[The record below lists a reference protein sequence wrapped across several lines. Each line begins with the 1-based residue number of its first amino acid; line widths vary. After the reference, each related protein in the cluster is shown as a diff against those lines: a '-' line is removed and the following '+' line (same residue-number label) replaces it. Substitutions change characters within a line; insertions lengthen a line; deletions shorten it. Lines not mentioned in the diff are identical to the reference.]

1 MNSTAIKPIETTDG
15 CVKAAADILGQKWTA
30 LILRDLAAC
39 PQRFCGLEKSVGNIN
54 PRTLTQRLEQ
64 LEKSGIIKKQ
74 AATSRSEYT
83 LTAKG
88 QALIPVLEAMA
99 KWGSKYSPNQTA

>member
-1 MNSTAIKPIETTDG
+1 MNSTTTPPNQIEKTDG

-30 LILRDLAAC
+30 LILRDLATC

-64 LEKSGIIKKQ
+64 LEKSGIVKKQ
-74 AATSRSEYT
+74 AAASRFEYT

-88 QALIPVLEAMA
+88 QDLIPVLEAMA
-99 KWGSKYSPNQTA
+99 NWGSKYTC